1 MRTLTARQIRSFKSS
16 SVTRED
22 GSRAS
27 ASILGHTH
35 NTAISHYNRSSE
47 AESQL
52 QLSGL
57 ISDVAKIS
65 ILQSRDREYRKLS
78 PGGSCVKPQHEVE
91 MAVESDELGLLAPN
105 CRTTTGCWICP
116 HFAVH
121 ANTEDLWKLQS
132 YLYVLNELRLNSL
145 SPEIVADVHA
155 PIVRRLT
162 DICARVLEVKPQLE
176 IALKSIKR
184 KVRDGNIHPIYED
197 LIRTYEEV
205 GAL

>member
-1 MRTLTARQIRSFKSS
+1 
-16 SVTRED
+16 
-22 GSRAS
+22 
-27 ASILGHTH
+27 
-35 NTAISHYNRSSE
+35 
-47 AESQL
+47 
-52 QLSGL
+52 
-57 ISDVAKIS
+57 
-65 ILQSRDREYRKLS
+65 
-78 PGGSCVKPQHEVE
+78 
-91 MAVESDELGLLAPN
+91 
-105 CRTTTGCWICP
+105 
-116 HFAVH
+116 
-121 ANTEDLWKLQS
+121 
-132 YLYVLNELRLNSL
+132 VLNELRLNSL